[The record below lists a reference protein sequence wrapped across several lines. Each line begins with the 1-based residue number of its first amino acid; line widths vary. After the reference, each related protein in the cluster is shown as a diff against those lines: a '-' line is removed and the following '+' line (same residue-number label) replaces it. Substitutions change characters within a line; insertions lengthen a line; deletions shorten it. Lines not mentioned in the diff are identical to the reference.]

1 MAAEPSNP
9 MIERAHIN
17 GTTESSDSERRY
29 GVDKTLVR
37 ACDTALSEGRMENIR
52 VLIEPLHASDIA
64 DLLEELVG
72 ENRRRLLDH
81 VRATLDPEILAN
93 MDDVV
98 REDVLEIL
106 EPEEVAAVITGLDTD
121 DALDVF
127 EDIAEA
133 DQAGVLEQL
142 SPSDRALLEQA
153 MTYPEDSAGRLMQRE
168 LVTVPK
174 DWSVGNTIDYLR
186 ERAAKLPR
194 DFYEIYAVDDER
206 VPVGTIP
213 LSRLMRN
220 QRDVRIDDIM
230 LPDLRSA
237 YVEMDQEE
245 VALMFSQYA
254 LVSAPVVNNEGKLVG
269 VITADDVVHVIQEEA
284 EEDFLRL
291 GGVQEDDFYEA
302 IFQTTR
308 SRFSWLLVNLC
319 TAIVASLVIGLFD
332 AAIEQVVALAVL
344 MPIVASMGGN
354 AGTQTLT
361 VAIRALAMKELT
373 TTNAA
378 RIVGKEVL
386 VGVINGILFAVLIG
400 LVTWGWFGDPTIG
413 MIIGAAMII
422 NLLLAGFAGVTIPLV
437 MQRLKIDPAIG
448 SAVVLTT
455 ITDVVGFVAF
465 LGLAAL
471 VLL

>member
-1 MAAEPSNP
+1 MTDQAQISLEAVVDEP
-9 MIERAHIN
+9 ER
-17 GTTESSDSERRY
+17 GY
-29 GVDKTLVR
+29 GVDEALVR
-37 ACDTALSEGRMENIR
+37 ACDAAVADGRMEE
-52 VLIEPLHASDIA
+52 VESLISGLHVSDLA

-72 ENRRRLLDH
+72 ENRRKLLDH
-81 VRATLDPEILAN
+81 VRDHLDPELLTH

-106 EPEEVAAVITGLDTD
+106 EPEEVAAVLSELDTD

-127 EDIAEA
+127 EDIPEA
-133 DQAGVLEQL
+133 DQKGVLLQL

-186 ERAAKLPR
+186 NRAASSPR
-194 DFYEIYAVDDER
+194 DFYEIYAVDEER
-206 VPVGTIP
+206 IPVGTIP

-230 LPDLRSA
+230 LTELRSA

-245 VALMFSQYA
+245 VALMFTQYA
-254 LVSAPVVNNEGKLVG
+254 LVSAPVVNENGQLVG

-302 IFQTTR
+302 VFETTR
-308 SRFSWLLVNLC
+308 ARFSWLLVNLG
-319 TAIVASLVIGLFD
+319 TAIVASLVISLFD
-332 AAIEQVVALAVL
+332 AAIERVVALAVL

-361 VAIRALAMKELT
+361 VAVRALAMKELT
-373 TTNAA
+373 PTNAA
-378 RIVGKEVL
+378 RIVGKEVI
-386 VGVINGILFAVLIG
+386 VGGINGILFACLVG
-400 LVTWGWFGDPTIG
+400 LVTWAWFGDAAIG
-413 MIIGAAMII
+413 IVIGAAMIVNMLI
-422 NLLLAGFAGVTIPLV
+422 AGFAGVTIPIVLQKMKV
-437 MQRLKIDPAIG
+437 DPAVG
-448 SAVVLTT
+448 SAVILTT
-455 ITDVVGFVAF
+455 ITDVVGFMAF
-465 LGLAAL
+465 LGLAAI

>member
-1 MAAEPSNP
+1 MTDQAQISLEAVVDEP
-9 MIERAHIN
+9 ER
-17 GTTESSDSERRY
+17 GY
-29 GVDKTLVR
+29 GVDEALVR
-37 ACDTALSEGRMENIR
+37 ACDAAVADGRMEE
-52 VLIEPLHASDIA
+52 VESLISGLHVSDLA

-72 ENRRRLLDH
+72 ENRRKLLDH
-81 VRATLDPEILAN
+81 VRDHLDPELLTH

-106 EPEEVAAVITGLDTD
+106 EPEEVAAVLSELDTD

-127 EDIAEA
+127 EDIPEA
-133 DQAGVLEQL
+133 DQKGVLLQL

-186 ERAAKLPR
+186 NRAASLPR
-194 DFYEIYAVDDER
+194 DFYEIYAVDEER
-206 VPVGTIP
+206 IPVGTIP

-230 LPDLRSA
+230 LTELRSA

-245 VALMFSQYA
+245 VALMFTQYA
-254 LVSAPVVNNEGKLVG
+254 LVSAPVVNENGQLVG

-302 IFQTTR
+302 VFETTR
-308 SRFSWLLVNLC
+308 ARFSWLLVNLG
-319 TAIVASLVIGLFD
+319 TAIVASLVISLFD
-332 AAIEQVVALAVL
+332 AAIERVVALAVL

-361 VAIRALAMKELT
+361 VAVRALAMKELT
-373 TTNAA
+373 PTNAA
-378 RIVGKEVL
+378 RIVGKEVI
-386 VGVINGILFAVLIG
+386 VGGINGILFACLVG
-400 LVTWGWFGDPTIG
+400 LVTWAWFGDAAIG
-413 MIIGAAMII
+413 IVIGAAMIVNMLI
-422 NLLLAGFAGVTIPLV
+422 AGFAGVTIPIVLQKMKV
-437 MQRLKIDPAIG
+437 DPAVG
-448 SAVVLTT
+448 SAVILTT
-455 ITDVVGFVAF
+455 ITDVVGFMAF
-465 LGLAAL
+465 LGLAAI

>member
-1 MAAEPSNP
+1 MTDQAQISLEAVVDEP
-9 MIERAHIN
+9 ER
-17 GTTESSDSERRY
+17 GY
-29 GVDKTLVR
+29 GVDEALVR
-37 ACDTALSEGRMENIR
+37 ACDAAVADGRMEE
-52 VLIEPLHASDIA
+52 VESLISGLHVSDLA

-72 ENRRRLLDH
+72 ENRRKLLDH
-81 VRATLDPEILAN
+81 VRDHLDPELLTH

-106 EPEEVAAVITGLDTD
+106 EPEEVAAVLSELDTD

-127 EDIAEA
+127 EDIPEA
-133 DQAGVLEQL
+133 DQKGVLLQL

-186 ERAAKLPR
+186 NRAASLPR
-194 DFYEIYAVDDER
+194 DFYEIYAVDEER
-206 VPVGTIP
+206 IPVGTIP

-230 LPDLRSA
+230 LTELRSA

-245 VALMFSQYA
+245 VALMFTQYA
-254 LVSAPVVNNEGKLVG
+254 LVSAPVVNENGQLVG

-302 IFQTTR
+302 VFETTR
-308 SRFSWLLVNLC
+308 ARFSWLLVNLG
-319 TAIVASLVIGLFD
+319 TAIVASLVISLFD
-332 AAIEQVVALAVL
+332 AAIERVVALAVL

-361 VAIRALAMKELT
+361 VAVRALAMKELT
-373 TTNAA
+373 PTNAA
-378 RIVGKEVL
+378 RIVGKEVI
-386 VGVINGILFAVLIG
+386 VGGINGILFACLVG
-400 LVTWGWFGDPTIG
+400 LVTWAWFGDAAIG
-413 MIIGAAMII
+413 IVIGAAMIVNMLI
-422 NLLLAGFAGVTIPLV
+422 AGFAGVTIPIVLQKMKV
-437 MQRLKIDPAIG
+437 DPADG
-448 SAVVLTT
+448 SAVILTT
-455 ITDVVGFVAF
+455 ITDVVGFMAF
-465 LGLAAL
+465 LGLAAI

>member
-1 MAAEPSNP
+1 MTDQAQISLEAVVDEP
-9 MIERAHIN
+9 ER
-17 GTTESSDSERRY
+17 GY
-29 GVDKTLVR
+29 GVDEALVR
-37 ACDTALSEGRMENIR
+37 ACDAAVADGRMEE
-52 VLIEPLHASDIA
+52 VESLISGLHASDLA

-72 ENRRRLLDH
+72 ENRRKLLDH
-81 VRATLDPEILAN
+81 VRDHLDPELLTH

-106 EPEEVAAVITGLDTD
+106 EPEEVAAVLSELDTD

-127 EDIAEA
+127 EDIPEA
-133 DQAGVLEQL
+133 DQKGVLLQL

-186 ERAAKLPR
+186 NRAASLPR
-194 DFYEIYAVDDER
+194 DFYEIYAVDEER
-206 VPVGTIP
+206 IPVGTIP

-230 LPDLRSA
+230 LTELRSA

-245 VALMFSQYA
+245 VALMFTQYA
-254 LVSAPVVNNEGKLVG
+254 LVSAPVVNENGQLVG

-302 IFQTTR
+302 VFETTR
-308 SRFSWLLVNLC
+308 ARFSWLLVNLG
-319 TAIVASLVIGLFD
+319 TAIVASLVISLFD
-332 AAIEQVVALAVL
+332 AAIERVVALAVL

-361 VAIRALAMKELT
+361 VAVRALAMKELT
-373 TTNAA
+373 PTNAA
-378 RIVGKEVL
+378 RIVGKEVI
-386 VGVINGILFAVLIG
+386 VGGINGILFACLVG
-400 LVTWGWFGDPTIG
+400 LVTWAWFGDAAIG
-413 MIIGAAMII
+413 IVIGAAMIVNMLI
-422 NLLLAGFAGVTIPLV
+422 AGFAGVTIPIVLQKMKV
-437 MQRLKIDPAIG
+437 DPAVG
-448 SAVVLTT
+448 SAVILTT
-455 ITDVVGFVAF
+455 ITDVVGFMAF
-465 LGLAAL
+465 LGLAAI